1 MSFDEFSLLVRFEG
15 AMTYLDKLFSLQDKV
30 AVVTGA
36 TRGLGQAIAEA
47 LLQAGATVILVGSN
61 EQRLGQTAKVFKDGE
76 LPAFPFRCDL
86 TEPQQIDGLVEFI
99 AEQHQRIDVL
109 VNNAGVTLP
118 HQGPDYPD
126 ESWRKTFRVNLE
138 APFQLSKRFAAMMKD
153 QGGGSIINITSIGA
167 ELGFPNNP
175 AYVAA
180 KGALKQL
187 TKSMAVDFG
196 QFGIRVNNIG
206 PGYFKTDM
214 TQGSWNDLQLQK
226 DRSRHTILGRWGEP
240 DDLAGAV
247 IFLASDASSYITGQD
262 LYVDGGWL
270 AKGL

>member
-1 MSFDEFSLLVRFEG
+1 
-15 AMTYLDKLFSLQDKV
+15 MTYLDQLFSLQDQV

-36 TRGLGQAIAEA
+36 TRGLGRAIAGA

-61 EQRLGQTAKVFKDGE
+61 EQRLDETAEAFKDKG
-76 LPAFPFRCDL
+76 LPANLFRCDL
-86 TEPQQIDGLVEFI
+86 AEPQQIDGLVGYI
-99 AEQHQRIDVL
+99 AGQHQRIDVL
-109 VNNAGVTLP
+109 VNSAGVAFPADVL
-118 HQGPDYPD
+118 DYPD
-126 ESWRKTFRVNLE
+126 EAWRKTMQVNLE
-138 APFQLSKRFAAMMKD
+138 APFQLSKRFAAMMRD
-153 QGGGSIINITSIGA
+153 QGGGSIINITSLSA

-187 TKSMAVDFG
+187 TKSLAVDLG

-214 TQGSWNDLQLQK
+214 NRGSWNDPQRREERTRRIL
-226 DRSRHTILGRWGEP
+226 LGRWGNSE
-240 DDLAGAV
+240 DLAGAV

>member
-1 MSFDEFSLLVRFEG
+1 
-15 AMTYLDKLFSLQDKV
+15 MTYLNDLFSLADRV

-61 EQRLGQTAKVFKDGE
+61 EQRLDETTRAFKQSG
-76 LPAFPFRCDL
+76 LSAFSYQCDL
-86 TEPQQIDGLVEFI
+86 SEPRQIDGLVQYVT
-99 AEQHQRIDVL
+99 EQHQRIDVL
-109 VNNAGVTLP
+109 VNNAGVTFSHDVL
-118 HQGPDYPD
+118 DYPD
-126 ESWRKTFRVNLE
+126 EAWRKTFQVNLD

-153 QGGGSIINITSIGA
+153 QGGGSIINITSLA
-167 ELGFPNNP
+167 SEMGFPNNP
-175 AYVAA
+175 AYVST

-187 TKSMAVDFG
+187 TKSLAVDLG

-214 TQGSWNDLQLQK
+214 NRASWNDSQRRE
-226 DRSRHTILGRWGEP
+226 DRTRRSLLGRWGDP
-240 DDLAGAV
+240 KDLAGAV
-247 IFLASDASSYITGQD
+247 IFLSSDASSYITGQD

-270 AKGL
+270 TKGL